1 MTTDLKN
8 MDLKELKKLQKDVAK
23 AIENFE
29 DRKRQ
34 EALSAVQKTAEE
46 LGFKLSDL
54 VAGSGKKP
62 KTKSVPKYAHPENS
76 ATTWTGKGRRPAW
89 VVEHLDGGGSLE
101 DLAI

>member
-1 MTTDLKN
+1 MTIDLKN
-8 MDLKELKKLQKDVAK
+8 MDLKELKKLQKDAAK

-34 EALSAVQKTAEE
+34 EALAAAREAVGEF
-46 LGFKLSDL
+46 GFKLEEL
-54 VAGSGKKP
+54 VTGSGKKP

-76 ATTWTGKGRRPAW
+76 AKTWTGKGRRPAW
-89 VVEHLDGGGSLE
+89 VVAHVDGGGSLE